1 MNTIDMTIN
10 GKHHQ
15 FPQGYLPTWPEA
27 KHLIKNTATRNEDGR
42 YTIRIDNHIWEEE
55 DIDSSDWLNNM
66 SRILAVELFNNK
78 VSQSRLVK
86 IGETKTYSPTETV
99 SLQVLRAPRIWA
111 HFKPIFDLYAGTGP
125 LRINGNTYAQ
135 ISGDNDSPE
144 VNDARRKFLFHALTG
159 RSR

>member
-10 GKHHQ
+10 GKLHQ

-27 KHLIKNTATRNEDGR
+27 KHLIKDTAVRNEDGH
-42 YTIRIDNHIWEEE
+42 YVIRIDNHIWEE
-55 DIDSSDWLNNM
+55 DVDGNWWLDNL
-66 SRILAVELFNNK
+66 SRILAIELFNNK

-99 SLQVLRAPRIWA
+99 SLQVLRTPRIWA
-111 HFKPIFDLYAGTGP
+111 HFKPIFDLYPDEGRTW
-125 LRINGNTYAQ
+125 INGREYRLPADE
-135 ISGDNDSPE
+135 DNESPE
-144 VNDARRKFLFHALTG
+144 LNDARRKALFHALTG

>member
-1 MNTIDMTIN
+1 MTIN
-10 GKHHQ
+10 GKLHQ

-27 KHLIKNTATRNEDGR
+27 KHLIKDTVMRNEDGR
-42 YTIRIDNHIWEEE
+42 YVIRIDNHLWEE
-55 DIDSSDWLNNM
+55 DTSDEEMWLDNM
-66 SRILAVELFNNK
+66 SRTLAVELFNNK

-99 SLQVLRAPRIWA
+99 SLQVLRSPRIWA

-125 LRINGNTYAQ
+125 LRINGNTYTQ
-135 ISGDNDSPE
+135 PVGGNDDPE
-144 VNDARRKFLFHALTG
+144 LNEARRKFLFHALTG

>member
-10 GKHHQ
+10 GKLNK

-27 KHLIKNTATRNEDGR
+27 KHMIKDTTVRNEDGH
-42 YTIRIDNHIWEEE
+42 YVIRIDNHIWEEDTADE
-55 DIDSSDWLNNM
+55 DRWLDDV

-99 SLQVLRAPRIWA
+99 SLQVLRTPRIWA
-111 HFKPIFDLYAGTGP
+111 HFKPIFDLYAGTGL
-125 LRINGNTYAQ
+125 LRINGNTYTQ
-135 ISGDNDSPE
+135 PVGDNDDSG
-144 VNDARRKFLFHALTG
+144 VNEARRKFLFHALTG